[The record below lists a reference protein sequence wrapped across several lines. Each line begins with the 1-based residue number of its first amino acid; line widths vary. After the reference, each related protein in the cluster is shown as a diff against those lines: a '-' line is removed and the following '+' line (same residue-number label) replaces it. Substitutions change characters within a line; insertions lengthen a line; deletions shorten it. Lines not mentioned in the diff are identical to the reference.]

1 MYFKIAIS
9 NIKKSF
15 KDYAIYFITLTL
27 AVCIFYN
34 FNSIE
39 NQAAMEYINSVGLLI
54 KAVSYISV
62 FISIIFGAL
71 MLYANN
77 ALVKKRKKELGIYAT
92 LGMAKRKIS
101 QIFIYETLIVAAMAL
116 LIGLLIGIILSQ
128 GLSVLTA
135 QLFDFNMSSYHF
147 ILSMAAIYK
156 TLMYFGVMFILVMI
170 FNITVVAKHKL
181 IDLIYASKKNEE
193 IKTKNPIVSFIIFT
207 LSLVVLG
214 IAYHLGIKYS
224 LTPADVRFPLSTIL
238 GGLGTLLFFFGLAG
252 VILAILKRSKQ
263 IYLKRLN
270 MFIIKQF
277 YHKVNTNAL
286 SIGIICLMLFI
297 TIGLLTSGLSMKYES
312 EKTLKDGMPLDA
324 MIMLDL
330 YDQPE
335 GQNIEDSLKS
345 LDFEYGDFEYVVLD
359 YFNTDL
365 KVRSLLIEYADEN
378 RKEDIKSYVGGL
390 RIRKLSQ
397 YNRFKKLKGEAPLD
411 LEENEILIVTDRE
424 EFQGA
429 LANLI
434 SEDKEINLNGK
445 RYKVKGGQGIKA
457 DQYGIMAIVDDA
469 ATEKFEKISQ
479 TMHIKANEE
488 NIEKLET
495 MVRELK
501 QKFKDVEYNQEELLN
516 RYGFILYGNTKL
528 QVYEEAL
535 ADIGIVLY
543 ICLYIGFVF
552 LVASAA
558 ILALQQLTEASDSVN
573 QYKVLQKIGVSE
585 DMINRSILIQIGIHF
600 ILPLSLAC
608 VHAVVALQIIN
619 RLQKSKG
626 LLLNVEAVPGII
638 IITAILMIYGGYG
651 YASYLGYKN
660 IVKNN

>member
-39 NQAAMEYINSVGLLI
+39 NQTAMEYINSVGLLI

-207 LSLVVLG
+207 LSLVALG
-214 IAYHLGIKYS
+214 IAYHSGLKYS
-224 LTPADVRFPLSTIL
+224 LTPRDVRFPQSVMW

-252 VILAILKRSKQ
+252 VVLAMAKSSKH

-286 SIGIICLMLFI
+286 SLGIICLMLFI
-297 TIGLLTSGLSMKYES
+297 TIGLLTSGLSMKYQA
-312 EKTLKDGMPLDA
+312 EKMLSNSIPLDA
-324 MIMLDL
+324 MVSMDV
-330 YDQPE
+330 YNRAE
-335 GQNIEDSLKS
+335 SQNIEAALKS
-345 LDFEYGDFEYVVLD
+345 LNFQYDDFEHVILD
-359 YFNTDL
+359 DYITDL
-365 KVRSLLIEYADEN
+365 KVADILMEYADE
-378 RKEDIKSYVGGL
+378 KMKKSIKSYVGDL
-390 RIRKLSQ
+390 EIVKLSQ
-397 YNRFKKLKGEAPLD
+397 YNRFKKLKGEAILD
-411 LEENEILIVTDRE
+411 LKENEMLILTDRE
-424 EFQGA
+424 DFYVPLE
-429 LANLI
+429 NLI
-434 SEDKEINLNGK
+434 SENKKINLNGK
-445 RYKVKGGQGIKA
+445 HYKVKVSQEKAGQSEIL
-457 DQYGIMAIVDDA
+457 AIVEDTA
-469 ATEKFEKISQ
+469 AENLKKVSQ
-479 TMHIKANEE
+479 TMHIKANKE
-488 NIEKLET
+488 NIENLESKVQEIKL
-495 MVRELK
+495 
-501 QKFKDVEYNQEELLN
+501 KFKDVDYNREALKDQ
-516 RYGFILYGNTKL
+516 YGFILYSNTKL
-528 QVYEEAL
+528 QVYN
-535 ADIGIVLY
+535 DQKTKIGTVLY
-543 ICLYIGFVF
+543 MCLYIGFVF
-552 LVASAA
+552 LVASTAV
-558 ILALQQLTEASDSVN
+558 LALQQLTEASDSVN
-573 QYKVLQKIGVSE
+573 QYKALKKIGVSE
-585 DMINRSILIQIGIHF
+585 DMINKSILIQIAIHF
-600 ILPLSLAC
+600 ILPLTLAI
-608 VHAVVALQIIN
+608 VHAAVALQVIN
-619 RLQKSKG
+619 KLQSSLG
-626 LLLNVEAVPGII
+626 LLLNVEAVSGML
-638 IITAILMIYGGYG
+638 IITGILIIYGGYG
-651 YASYLGYKN
+651 YASYAGYKN